1 MRKISRSIV
10 VNNISPE
17 KVFDFVD
24 QPENLLIV
32 WPGMIEVA
40 GVQKKPNGG
49 HDFDWVYKMAGVRF
63 HGHSETV
70 RADRPR
76 ALEAKND
83 KGIPSKFRWTFESKS
98 GGTQVTVDIEY
109 TIPTPVL
116 GRLAEAAVAKINE
129 HETETLLANIKQT
142 LELQDQPQ
150 AGDARQQTKRDAPAN
165 R

>member
-10 VNNISPE
+10 VNATPE
-17 KVFDFVD
+17 RIFDFVE
-24 QPENLLIV
+24 QPENLLVV

-40 GVQKKPNGG
+40 GVQKKSSGG

-63 HGHSETV
+63 HGHSEVV
-70 RADRPR
+70 RAERPR
-76 ALEAKND
+76 LLEAKNE
-83 KGIPSKFRWTFESKS
+83 KGIPSKFRWTFENK
-98 GGTQVTVDIEY
+98 GGATQVTVDIEY

-116 GRLAEAAVAKINE
+116 GRIAEAAVAKINE

-142 LELQDQPQ
+142 LELQDQPSTE
-150 AGDARQQTKRDAPAN
+150 RQPPKGNAPLN